1 MVAIEYRWAE
11 GQYDRLPSLAAE
23 LVAHPVAVIVA
34 TAVAVLAV
42 KAATATIPI
51 AFSTGGDPV
60 RLGLV
65 ASLNRPSG
73 NLTGVTQFTATL
85 EPKRLEL
92 LRELVP
98 NAALIAMIVNPN
110 YQDAETQTGEVEA
123 AGRAI
128 GQQMV
133 VLKASSESEIEAAFV
148 NAVQRR
154 VGALLVGSDPF
165 FSGQR
170 KQIVALA
177 ARHALPAIYQW
188 RDFVAIGGL
197 MSYGTNISDA
207 YRQVGLYTGRILK
220 GAKPADLPV
229 MQSTKVELVIN
240 MNTAKTLGLSFPI
253 TLIGRADEVIE

>member
-1 MVAIEYRWAE
+1 MPFKGASAPSSWA
-11 GQYDRLPSLAAE
+11 
-23 LVAHPVAVIVA
+23 
-34 TAVAVLAV
+34 
-42 KAATATIPI
+42 PI
-51 AFSTGGDPV
+51 
-60 RLGLV
+60 R
-65 ASLNRPSG
+65 
-73 NLTGVTQFTATL
+73 
-85 EPKRLEL
+85 
-92 LRELVP
+92 
-98 NAALIAMIVNPN
+98 
-110 YQDAETQTGEVEA
+110 
-123 AGRAI
+123 
-128 GQQMV
+128 
-133 VLKASSESEIEAAFV
+133 
-148 NAVQRR
+148 
-154 VGALLVGSDPF
+154 F